1 LSQNE
6 PEKAKQKKVITS
18 RYKVSVIN
26 VKEALNDKENQV
38 KKFDLKNGASKSD
51 FPSRTNDQP
60 GTTNIFNI
68 NNGQELNLNYN
79 SKDNPNMD
87 KPLNLIINSDR
98 GSSTIIL
105 YGKAFNDE
113 LNQWLSVGD
122 FRGKKNKFLFKR

>member
-1 LSQNE
+1 M
-6 PEKAKQKKVITS
+6 
-18 RYKVSVIN
+18 
-26 VKEALNDKENQV
+26 
-38 KKFDLKNGASKSD
+38 KNGASKSD

-79 SKDNPNMD
+79 RKDNPNVD
-87 KPLNLIINSDR
+87 KSFNLSINSDL

-113 LNQWLSVGD
+113 LNQWLSVGGL
-122 FRGKKNKFLFKR
+122 RGKKKKFLFKR